1 MRKKGYRPMADDTSF
16 SLLDPFTSIDLGLA
30 DWADGIKGW
39 ATAHRSAI
47 QPFKQAL
54 NDVIVAVEDVLQAI
68 PPTIAIILLV
78 MLAWQ
83 IGGRRVGII
92 VGASLVA
99 LGLLD
104 PGAWALAMTTLAI
117 VISSVLVC
125 ILIGLPLGILAAKS
139 DRFQA
144 AIRPVLDTMQTIP
157 AFVYLV
163 PVVMLV
169 GIGNVSGV
177 IVTIVFAVPPLV
189 RLTSLGIRGV
199 DQSVVEAARAFGAN
213 PLQIMF
219 KVELPLAMPT
229 IMAGVNQTIM
239 LALSMVVIAS
249 MIAVKGLGN
258 EVLRAM
264 GRLDAGKAIVGGLGI
279 VLLAIVLDRITQGVA
294 QTGRERGHRHWWQ
307 GGPVGLAVSLL
318 ARGRAAGSDISEAA
332 SARRTVRPPDASTAN
347 KNGPITEKQG

>member
-1 MRKKGYRPMADDTSF
+1 MAIEDTFSF
-16 SLLDPFTSIDLGLA
+16 LDPFSSLDLGIA
-30 DWADGIKGW
+30 DWADGIKQW
-39 ATAHRSAI
+39 ASANRGTI
-47 QPFKQAL
+47 QPIKRAL
-54 NDVIVAVEDVLQAI
+54 NDGVVTVEAALQSVSPVLMIV
-68 PPTIAIILLV
+68 LLA
-78 MLAWQ
+78 LIAWQ
-83 IGGRRVGII
+83 LSGRRVAII
-92 VGASLVA
+92 VFAALVA

-117 VISSVLVC
+117 VLCSVTMC
-125 ILIGLPLGILAAKS
+125 MIIGMPLGILAAKS
-139 DRFQA
+139 DRFEI

-177 IVTIVFAVPPLV
+177 IVTIVFAVPPLI
-189 RLTSLGIRGV
+189 RLTSLGIRQV
-199 DQSVVEAARAFGAN
+199 NQSVVEAARAFGAN

-239 LALSMVVIAS
+239 LSLSMVVIAS

-279 VLLAIVLDRITQGVA
+279 VILAIVLDRITQGVA
-294 QTGRERGHRHWWQ
+294 QSGRKRGHRHWWQ
-307 GGPVGLAVSLL
+307 GGPVGLLL
-318 ARGRAAGSDISEAA
+318 AILKSLRA
-332 SARRTVRPPDASTAN
+332 
-347 KNGPITEKQG
+347 